1 MSPSPLVIR
10 VGHAI
15 INVNHITDLPAV
27 LDALLERSLI
37 VAQNSQEPITQMEQV
52 MVTANTFGFTSLSD
66 LTRAL
71 KDHGAASLAKEV
83 ASLNKKRRVAAHP
96 AVADDVAARV
106 ERFLEH
112 ASDNDTP
119 FIDSWDH
126 WLAPFYVPTPP
137 PLRLRLQDL
146 VPVRA
151 GLPPPPLD
159 APPAIPMLDA
169 SGVQPNSQ
177 GIRPWDSSN
186 DPWSHAFPCT
196 SILAPEVFL
205 GDAWANFRSGI
216 RTQSSSVPQ
225 AKDIFEDIEA
235 TSPDAVPLTLGD
247 TGVRSSSAPSMTPS
261 LPGDAPLASPL
272 FMGSK
277 WHWSFILAH
286 GNRFL
291 R

>member
-37 VAQNSQEPITQMEQV
+37 VAQNSQEPITQMEKV
-52 MVTANTFGFTSLSD
+52 MVTANTFGFTSLSE

-71 KDHGAASLAKEV
+71 KDHGVASLAKEV
-83 ASLNKKRRVAAHP
+83 TSLNKKRRVAAHP

-106 ERFLEH
+106 ERFLER

-119 FIDSWDH
+119 FVDSWDD
-126 WLAPFYVPTPP
+126 WLAPSDAPTSP

-146 VPVRA
+146 LPVRA

-159 APPAIPMLDA
+159 APPTIPMLDA

-177 GIRPWDSSN
+177 GIQPWDSSN

-196 SILAPEVFL
+196 SPLAPAVFL
-205 GDAWANFRSGI
+205 DDAWANFRSEI
-216 RTQSSSVPQ
+216 RMVSSSVHQ
-225 AKDIFEDIEA
+225 EKDF
-235 TSPDAVPLTLGD
+235 
-247 TGVRSSSAPSMTPS
+247 R
-261 LPGDAPLASPL
+261 
-272 FMGSK
+272 
-277 WHWSFILAH
+277 
-286 GNRFL
+286 RY
-291 R
+291 